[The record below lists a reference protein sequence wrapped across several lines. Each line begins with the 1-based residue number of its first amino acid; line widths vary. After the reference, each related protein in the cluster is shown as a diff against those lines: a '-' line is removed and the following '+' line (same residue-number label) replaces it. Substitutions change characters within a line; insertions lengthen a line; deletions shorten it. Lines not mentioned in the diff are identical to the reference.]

1 MARYLILDSN
11 NKVTNAIELD
21 GISKFNPPKD
31 HILRL
36 EPNEGNPGDTFNG
49 RNFISPPKSPE
60 SNDELFKKEIIA
72 IDNDPAVIGPFQRF
86 ITATRNKLGI

>member
-11 NKVTNAIELD
+11 NKVTNAIEWD
-21 GISKFNPPKD
+21 GIAKFNPPKD

-49 RNFISPPKSPE
+49 RNLVPPPPLPKSKEE
-60 SNDELFKKEIIA
+60 SSKEEIIA
-72 IDNDPAVIGPFQRF
+72 VDDDPLTTGVFQRF